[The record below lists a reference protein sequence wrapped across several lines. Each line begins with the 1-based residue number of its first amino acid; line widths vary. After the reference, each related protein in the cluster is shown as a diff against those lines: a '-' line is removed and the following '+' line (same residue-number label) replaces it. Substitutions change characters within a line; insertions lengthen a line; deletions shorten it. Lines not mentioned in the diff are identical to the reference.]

1 MLPRRATGTCA
12 ASPRLATAALWTA
25 LLASLVS
32 PSIGCERDAATAT
45 DCRALLDR
53 IVALELAEQGFRDP
67 VLTRRKQD
75 SFARSLAV
83 ELARCEGLT
92 LPAGARD
99 CVAQAGSS
107 EQISHTCL
115 R

>member
-1 MLPRRATGTCA
+1 MVLHRAT
-12 ASPRLATAALWTA
+12 
-25 LLASLVS
+25 ASLIAGLAGLLGLGS
-32 PSIGCERDAATAT
+32 CAREPASAA

-75 SFARSLAV
+75 SFARSLAD
-83 ELARCEGLT
+83 ELTRCEGLT
-92 LPAGARD
+92 LPPGARD
-99 CVAQAGSS
+99 CVAAAGSA

>member
-1 MLPRRATGTCA
+1 MVLHRATASLIAGLA
-12 ASPRLATAALWTA
+12 ASLGLGSCAREP
-25 LLASLVS
+25 ASAV
-32 PSIGCERDAATAT
+32 

-67 VLTRRKQD
+67 VLTQRKQD
-75 SFARSLAV
+75 SFARSLAD

-92 LPAGARD
+92 LPPGARD
-99 CVAQAGSS
+99 CVAMAGSS

>member
-1 MLPRRATGTCA
+1 MLPRRATT
-12 ASPRLATAALWTA
+12 SLLAGLAALLGIGSCA
-25 LLASLVS
+25 REPAS
-32 PSIGCERDAATAT
+32 AA

-75 SFARSLAV
+75 SFARSLAD
-83 ELARCEGLT
+83 ELARCEGLS
-92 LPAGARD
+92 LPPGARH